1 MKYKILYLVDKNYVK
16 RKMSRTRF
24 HSIESLSS
32 MSDITISGNNWD
44 NFDSHKTISE
54 NFGEEIYKYNAVIC
68 YKPLEYKKFS
78 EIPITK
84 ILRYNEMYD
93 IQNTI
98 QEINN
103 SLPNIVICHHYN
115 DYIYYKKYYLEHYSN
130 IQFFY
135 IPHCCNKNIFKDY
148 NLNKIYDITISGAF
162 GKSILGNHYPIRQ
175 RISSLVFKYLKNK
188 YNIYYHKHPGYTL
201 EDAHTNKY
209 CKQLAQIYNQSK
221 ICITCS
227 GKPKSRFG
235 KYVEIPS

>member
-103 SLPNIVICHHYN
+103 SLPNI
-115 DYIYYKKYYLEHYSN
+115 L
-130 IQFFY
+130 
-135 IPHCCNKNIFKDY
+135 
-148 NLNKIYDITISGAF
+148 
-162 GKSILGNHYPIRQ
+162 
-175 RISSLVFKYLKNK
+175 
-188 YNIYYHKHPGYTL
+188 
-201 EDAHTNKY
+201 
-209 CKQLAQIYNQSK
+209 
-221 ICITCS
+221 
-227 GKPKSRFG
+227 
-235 KYVEIPS
+235 